1 MPPVVLDPQNNGV
14 TSGNSYSFSNANAH
28 GIHPATSV
36 LQWKVTVTT
45 GLNNGGTLITESG
58 WSNQPIGAC
67 ILNNLPANNNW
78 YYGQVVYVKTTGG
91 QFVSSCNKF
100 QSLP

>member
-1 MPPVVLDPQNNGV
+1 MPPVVLDPPNNGV
-14 TSGNSYSFSNANAH
+14 TSGASYWFSNANAH

-36 LQWKVTVTT
+36 YQWKVTVTT
-45 GLNNGGTLITESG
+45 GLNNGGTLVTDSG

-67 ILNNLPANNNW
+67 LLSNLPANSSW
-78 YYGQVVYVKTTGG
+78 YYAQLIYEKTTGG
-91 QFVSSCNKF
+91 QYVSSSNKF